1 MRAGIMI
8 IKKCAFVLLCFSF
21 VVLLFAYH
29 SEAALSVQQAP
40 LSGELEAHP
49 LQMTVGN
56 SSESGL
62 ALGNYSMAKAGS
74 VENRNTTV
82 KSQDQKIKIGIIEFQ
97 SLNEEAKKDI
107 LGKVFSE
114 VLTTSFVNAD
124 AFKIIEREQMEK
136 VVKELQLTQ
145 SGMIDPSSAKQ
156 IGKMVGADA
165 ILTGSV
171 IKFGNDMRVDARIIE
186 VESGIIL
193 TAEKAMGKSD
203 LKSIGTMADVIVQNL
218 VNKFYRDKQ

>member
-1 MRAGIMI
+1 MREDIMI
-8 IKKCAFVLLCFSF
+8 IKKYAFVLLCFGF
-21 VVLLFAYH
+21 VVLLFSYH
-29 SEAALSVQQAP
+29 GETAWSVQYAYSP
-40 LSGELEAHP
+40 GEYKTNIP
-49 LQMTVGN
+49 KMMVGDSQN
-56 SSESGL
+56 IGL
-62 ALGNYSMAKAGS
+62 AQVNYAMAKAGS
-74 VENRNTTV
+74 ADKGDIKIKRR
-82 KSQDQKIKIGIIEFQ
+82 DQKIKIGIIEFQ
-97 SLNEEAKKDI
+97 SLHEEAKKDI

>member
-1 MRAGIMI
+1 MI
-8 IKKCAFVLLCFSF
+8 IKKYALILLCFSF
-21 VVLLFAYH
+21 VILFSSYDC
-29 SEAALSVQQAP
+29 EATLKQAP
-40 LSGELEAHP
+40 MPGEPKADFP
-49 LQMTVGN
+49 NMMVGDRCEPGRDLV
-56 SSESGL
+56 S
-62 ALGNYSMAKAGS
+62 YSLAKAGS
-74 VENRNTTV
+74 FNNEKTKIKVQGE
-82 KSQDQKIKIGIIEFQ
+82 KIKIGIIEFQ

-114 VLTTSFVNAD
+114 VLTTAFVNSE
-124 AFKIIEREQMEK
+124 AFKIIEREQIEK

-145 SGMIDPSSAKQ
+145 SGIIDTSSAKQ

-171 IKFGNDMRVDARIIE
+171 IKIGDDLRVDARIID

-193 TAEKAMGKSD
+193 TAEKTMGKAD
-203 LKSIGTMADVIVQNL
+203 LKSIGTMADLIVQNL

>member
-1 MRAGIMI
+1 MGEDRMI
-8 IKKCAFVLLCFSF
+8 IKKYVRILLCFSF
-21 VVLLFAYH
+21 VVLFFSYH
-29 SEAALSVQQAP
+29 SEAAWSVQQAL

-62 ALGNYSMAKAGS
+62 ARVSYAMAKAGS
-74 VENRNTTV
+74 VDNGNTEI
-82 KSQDQKIKIGIIEFQ
+82 KKREQKIKIGIIEFQ
-97 SLNEEAKKDI
+97 SLNEEAKQDT

-114 VLTTSFVNAD
+114 VLTTSFVNSE
-124 AFKIIEREQMEK
+124 AFKIIEREHIEK

-145 SGMIDPSSAKQ
+145 SGIIDLSSVKQ

-171 IKFGNDMRVDARIIE
+171 IKFGNDVRVDARIIE

-203 LKSIGTMADVIVQNL
+203 LKSIGAMADVMVQNL
-218 VNKFYRDKQ
+218 VNKFYRDKK

>member
-1 MRAGIMI
+1 MREARMI
-8 IKKCAFVLLCFSF
+8 FKKYAFVLFCFSF

-29 SEAALSVQQAP
+29 SESAWSVQHAYSP
-40 LSGELEAHP
+40 GECKTHFP
-49 LQMTVGN
+49 KVVVGG
-56 SSESGL
+56 SEEIGL
-62 ALGNYSMAKAGS
+62 VHVSYAMAKAGS
-74 VENRNTTV
+74 VDNGKTKTERRN
-82 KSQDQKIKIGIIEFQ
+82 QKIKIGIIEFQ

-114 VLTTSFVNAD
+114 VLTTSFVNSD
-124 AFKIIEREQMEK
+124 AFNIIEREHIEK

-145 SGMIDPSSAKQ
+145 SGIIDPLSAKQ

-203 LKSIGTMADVIVQNL
+203 LKSIGTMADVMVQNL
-218 VNKFYRDKQ
+218 VNKIYRDTQ

>member
-1 MRAGIMI
+1 MI
-8 IKKCAFVLLCFSF
+8 IRKYARILLCFSF
-21 VVLLFAYH
+21 VVLLFSYY
-29 SEAALSVQQAP
+29 SEAALGVQHAYSP
-40 LSGELEAHP
+40 GEDKTHFP
-49 LQMTVGN
+49 KVVGGG
-56 SSESGL
+56 SEQIGL
-62 ALGNYSMAKAGS
+62 AHVSYAMAKVGS
-74 VENRNTTV
+74 VDNGKTKTKKR
-82 KSQDQKIKIGIIEFQ
+82 DQKIKIGIIEFQ

-114 VLTTSFVNAD
+114 VLTTAFVNSD
-124 AFKIIEREQMEK
+124 AFKIIEREHIEK

-145 SGMIDPSSAKQ
+145 SGIVDPSSAKQ

-193 TAEKAMGKSD
+193 TAEKALGKSD
-203 LKSIGTMADVIVQNL
+203 LKSIGTMADVMVQNL
-218 VNKFYRDKQ
+218 VNKFYRDTQ